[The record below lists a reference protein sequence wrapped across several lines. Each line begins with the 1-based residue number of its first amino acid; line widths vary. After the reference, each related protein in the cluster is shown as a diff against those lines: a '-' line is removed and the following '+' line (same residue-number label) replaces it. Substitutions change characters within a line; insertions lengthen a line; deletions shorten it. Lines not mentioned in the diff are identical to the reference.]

1 MEDQNGKP
9 MTYWGGEPEGKSPSV
24 DRVVHT
30 PGPWEFDKS
39 NYGVCN
45 RYGYGLLDSRGDPL
59 GVTVHATDVFHQP
72 IDEAAA
78 NAKLIA
84 TAPDMFRIIQR
95 LATADWIGE
104 SELNLWRKEC
114 REIISKVV

>member
-1 MEDQNGKP
+1 MELPTDVTGASMHP
-9 MTYWGGEPEGKSPSV
+9 I
-24 DRVVHT
+24 VHT
-30 PGPWEFDKS
+30 PGPWEFDES

-45 RYGYGLLDSRGDPL
+45 RHGYGLLDSRGETL

-72 IDEAAA
+72 IEEAAA

-84 TAPDMFRIIQR
+84 TAPEMFLIIQR

-104 SELNLWRKEC
+104 AELNRWRKEC
-114 REIISKVV
+114 RDIISKVV